1 MKRILCT
8 WLLGFVCGFAAAQTP
23 TAPSVDDMVKALTP
37 APKTRSL
44 GAATRNL
51 VPTLDL
57 TVNFDFDSARLR
69 SDGRDLLKSLAS
81 ALSDPRLQNFRVRV
95 EGHTDGPG
103 TEAYN
108 DQLSQRRADAV
119 VAYLASTGV
128 QTERL
133 EAVGK
138 GFRELLDQ
146 ADPKSPANRRVRVV
160 TLP

>member
-1 MKRILCT
+1 MIRNCFAF
-8 WLLGFVCGFAAAQTP
+8 LLLLMVGVSHAQNP
-23 TAPSVDDMVKALTP
+23 SAPSVDDMVKALTP

-44 GAATRNL
+44 GSSTRNL

-69 SDGRDLLKSLAS
+69 PDGRDLLKSLAS
-81 ALSDPRLQNFRVRV
+81 ALSDPRLQNFKFRV
-95 EGHTDGPG
+95 EGHTDGQG

-119 VAYLASTGV
+119 VAFLASTGV
-128 QTERL
+128 SPERL
-133 EAVGK
+133 EPVGK

-146 ADPKSPANRRVRVV
+146 ADPKSPSNRRVRVI

>member
-1 MKRILCT
+1 MKQTLFV
-8 WLLGFVCGFAAAQTP
+8 LLLLSGFGIAAAQSP
-23 TAPSVDDMVKALTP
+23 GAPSVDDMVKALTP

-44 GAATRNL
+44 GAGTRNL

-57 TVNFDFDSARLR
+57 TVNFDFDSAWLR
-69 SDGRDLLKSLAS
+69 PDGRDLLKSLAS
-81 ALSDPRLQNFRVRV
+81 ALSDPRLQNFRFRV
-95 EGHTDGPG
+95 EGHTDGQG

-119 VAYLASTGV
+119 VAYLLSTGV

>member
-1 MKRILCT
+1 MKHALFV
-8 WLLGFVCGFAAAQTP
+8 LLLLSVFEIAGAQTP
-23 TAPSVDDMVKALTP
+23 GAPSVDDMVKALTP
-37 APKTRSL
+37 TPKTRSL
-44 GAATRNL
+44 GAGTRNL

-69 SDGRDLLKSLAS
+69 PDGRDLLKSLAS
-81 ALSDPRLQNFRVRV
+81 ALSDPRLQNFRFRV
-95 EGHTDGPG
+95 EGHTDGQG

-119 VAYLASTGV
+119 VAYLSSTGV
-128 QTERL
+128 HTERL

-146 ADPKSPANRRVRVV
+146 ADPKSPMNRRVRVV

>member
-1 MKRILCT
+1 MKQTLYV
-8 WLLGFVCGFAAAQTP
+8 LLLLSVFGVAGAQTP
-23 TAPSVDDMVKALTP
+23 GAPSVDEMVKALTP
-37 APKTRSL
+37 TPKTRSL

-69 SDGRDLLKSLAS
+69 PDGRDLLKSLAS
-81 ALSDPRLQNFRVRV
+81 ALSDPRLQNFRFRV
-95 EGHTDGPG
+95 EGHTDGQG
-103 TEAYN
+103 TETYN

-146 ADPKSPANRRVRVV
+146 ADPKSSVNRRVRVV